1 MNHYKFLFPH
11 VNFGIDS
18 PCLSVSYCHIFYL
31 PPSPFYSNKLR
42 AEFSPA
48 WDHAACRVGWSDF
61 LRKNLGTCHVVLVCC
76 GTPNPKFHFDL
87 LLFHLMQ
94 GLTGPQKI
102 LSLTLKSAKLNF
114 SFNIFNGCTGIEIC
128 SLVYLKY
135 KKEEKLKKIVFPL
148 TRSKTVLPILGA

>member
-1 MNHYKFLFPH
+1 ME
-11 VNFGIDS
+11 GIFV
-18 PCLSVSYCHIFYL
+18 CKYTVVYTYIL
-31 PPSPFYSNKLR
+31 
-42 AEFSPA
+42 
-48 WDHAACRVGWSDF
+48 GWSDF
-61 LRKNLGTCHVVLVCC
+61 LRKNLGTCHVVLVYC
-76 GTPNPKFHFDL
+76 GTSNPKFHFDL

-102 LSLTLKSAKLNF
+102 LSVTLKSAKLNF